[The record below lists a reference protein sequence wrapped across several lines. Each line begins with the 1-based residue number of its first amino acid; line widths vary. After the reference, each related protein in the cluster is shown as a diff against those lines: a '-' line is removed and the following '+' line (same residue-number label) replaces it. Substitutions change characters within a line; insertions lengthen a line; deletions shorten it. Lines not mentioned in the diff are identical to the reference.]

1 MTLEQFGSFYS
12 SNKMENLERAFEYF
26 CVFGGMDTFV
36 DEKRELDELVESK
49 ILNKY
54 RFLHADITKI
64 THSQKESHLM
74 LSAIAAGDGRVHSA
88 LKRARLSRQDGE
100 AAINALCAKDLLK
113 REYSLESSPNEEE
126 KVDEKLTFSTPF
138 MRFWF
143 AFVSPYFK
151 SVKDGDFK
159 ETKERFGNHKQEF
172 FEFAFKKL
180 AVEVVKKGFINDAIV
195 EAGSYWDRSVQI
207 DILAKTASG
216 KIVAGICKYST
227 QKAKKSELA
236 KLKEQCE
243 AAQLNPDIF
252 VVVSKSGFSSELK
265 ALKSDELKL
274 FTMKRFSN

>member
-1 MTLEQFGSFYS
+1 LAVGDRREFSAF
-12 SNKMENLERAFEYF
+12 KRAYA
-26 CVFGGMDTFV
+26 V
-36 DEKRELDELVESK
+36 RE
-49 ILNKY
+49 
-54 RFLHADITKI
+54 
-64 THSQKESHLM
+64 
-74 LSAIAAGDGRVHSA
+74 DGRASIKF
-88 LKRARLSRQDGE
+88 LIDNGLLIRDISQDQ
-100 AAINALCAKDLLK
+100 
-113 REYSLESSPNEEE
+113 PVNENEIVSD
-126 KVDEKLTFSTPF
+126 KFHFTQPF

-252 VVVSKSGFSSELK
+252 VIVSKSGFSSELK

-274 FTMKRFSN
+274 FTMKSFSN